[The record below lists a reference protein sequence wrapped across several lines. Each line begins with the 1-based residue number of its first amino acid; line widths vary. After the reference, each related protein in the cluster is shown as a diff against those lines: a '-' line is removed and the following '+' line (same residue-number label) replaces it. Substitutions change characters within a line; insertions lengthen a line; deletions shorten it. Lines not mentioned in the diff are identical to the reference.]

1 MGAILSIIQAA
12 NRSVDTF
19 NNFIRGQWVPSR
31 GGETFGDENPAHR
44 GSNLGA
50 FQASTADDVR
60 QAIDAAAEAFQSW
73 RKTTVAD
80 RQRHVAAFL
89 NLLRETRE
97 DIARIVT
104 LENGKTIKES
114 RAEVD
119 SALVEGGYHLQQAA
133 GFFDPPSL
141 KLRRASRDQP
151 GESEMKTWVK
161 LEPVGV
167 VGIISP
173 WNFPMNV
180 MCRKTLPALLTGN
193 TVVFKPATFT
203 PWSGVFMAGLFE
215 RAGLPPGVF
224 NCVTGPGSSVGD
236 VIVSDPR
243 VRAVSFTGS
252 TAVGKKIQAK
262 AAANLT
268 RTQLELGGKNALIVM
283 DDADLAL
290 AVAAAVTAGFSNA
303 GQWCTSTSRVLLHRK
318 IATPFLEALVAIANA
333 MIVGDGL
340 TESTEMGPVAGPQQ
354 HKDVSA
360 AIRQAV
366 ADGAVAAAG
375 GGATSSP
382 GLPPEGY
389 FVRPTVL
396 THVTPEMPA
405 FRDEIFGPVLA
416 VCEFGSLDEAI
427 ALANN
432 SIYGL
437 SSAIYTTSEST
448 AAAYVDGIEA
458 GLAHVNVHTGY
469 KEPSLPFG
477 GIKQSGAGLPEN
489 SETGLEF
496 FVDRKAVYQR
506 FSSGTKT

>member
-1 MGAILSIIQAA
+1 MP
-12 NRSVDTF
+12 DTF
-19 NNFIRGQWVPSR
+19 NNFIRGHWTPSR
-31 GGETFGDENPAHR
+31 SGATFGDENPAAR

-50 FQASTADDVR
+50 FASSTAGDITE
-60 QAIDAAAEAFQSW
+60 AIDAAADAFRTW
-73 RKTTVAD
+73 RRTTVAD
-80 RQRHVAAFL
+80 RQHYVAGFL
-89 NLLRETRE
+89 TLLKDSREE
-97 DIARIVT
+97 LARIVT
-104 LENGKTIKES
+104 LENGKTIRES

-133 GFFDPPSL
+133 GFFE
-141 KLRRASRDQP
+141 RASRKSTRDLT
-151 GESEMKTWVK
+151 TWVK

-203 PWSGVFMAGLFE
+203 PWSGIYMARLFE

-224 NCVTGPGSSVGD
+224 NCVTGLGASIGNALID
-236 VIVSDPR
+236 DPR

-252 TAVGKKIQAK
+252 TEVGKKIQGR

-283 DDADLAL
+283 NDADLTL
-290 AVAAAVTAGFSNA
+290 AVDAAITAGFSNA
-303 GQWCTSTSRVLLHRK
+303 GQWCTSTSRVLLHK
-318 IATPFLEALVAIANA
+318 TIAAPFLDALISRANA
-333 MIVGDGL
+333 MAIGDGL
-340 TESTEMGPVAGPQQ
+340 NESTDMGPVAGPKQ
-354 HKDVSA
+354 HEDVSA

-366 ADGAVAAAG
+366 ADGARLAAG
-375 GGATSSP
+375 AGASS
-382 GLPPEGY
+382 LPADGY

-396 THVTPEMPA
+396 THVTPDMGA

-416 VCEFGSLDEAI
+416 VCEFGSLDEALE
-427 ALANN
+427 LANN

-437 SSAIYTTSEST
+437 SSAIYTTSAAT
-448 AAAYVDGIEA
+448 AHAYVDGIEA

-477 GIKQSGAGLPEN
+477 GVKQSGAGLPEN

-496 FVDRKAVYQR
+496 FVDRKAVYER
-506 FSSGTKT
+506 LTDGTKT

>member
-1 MGAILSIIQAA
+1 MT
-12 NRSVDTF
+12 VPDTF
-19 NNFIRGQWVPSR
+19 NNFIRGRWTPSR
-31 GGETFGDENPAHR
+31 SGSTFGDENPATR

-50 FQASTADDVR
+50 FSSSTSGDITE
-60 QAIDAAAEAFQSW
+60 AIDAAADAFRTW
-73 RKTTVAD
+73 RRTTVAD
-80 RQRHVAAFL
+80 RQQYVAEFL
-89 NLLRETRE
+89 KLLKDSREE
-97 DIARIVT
+97 LARIVT

-119 SALVEGGYHLQQAA
+119 SALVEGGYHLQQVA
-133 GFFDPPSL
+133 GFFES
-141 KLRRASRDQP
+141 ASQKSTR
-151 GESEMKTWVK
+151 ELTTWVK

-203 PWSGVFMAGLFE
+203 PWSGIYMARLFE

-224 NCVTGPGSSVGD
+224 NCVTGLGATIGNALVD
-236 VIVSDPR
+236 DPR

-252 TAVGKKIQAK
+252 TDVGKKIQGR

-283 DDADLAL
+283 DDADLQM
-290 AVAAAVTAGFSNA
+290 AVDAAITAGFSNA
-303 GQWCTSTSRVLLHRK
+303 GQWCTSTSRVLLHK
-318 IATPFLEALVAIANA
+318 TIAAPFLDALIGRANA
-333 MIVGDGL
+333 MAVGDGL
-340 TESTEMGPVAGPQQ
+340 HESTDMGPVAGPKQ
-354 HKDVSA
+354 HEDVSA

-366 ADGAVAAAG
+366 SDGARLAAG
-375 GGATSSP
+375 ADTSS
-382 GLPPEGY
+382 LPADGY

-396 THVTPEMPA
+396 THVTPEMRA

-416 VCEFGSLDEAI
+416 VCEFGSLDEALE
-427 ALANN
+427 LANN

-437 SSAIYTTSEST
+437 SSAIYTASAAT
-448 AAAYVDGIEA
+448 ANAYVDGIEA

-477 GIKQSGAGLPEN
+477 GTKQSGAGLPEN

-496 FVDRKAVYQR
+496 FVDRKAVYER
-506 FSSGTKT
+506 LLIDGTKT